1 MKKLILSVAALL
13 AAGVVMAQD
22 PADLAATPAVQE
34 TQEVEVDIMQFPENV
49 LIESMTNSLAK
60 QGKSLGVIND
70 DGSIY
75 VVAAATTARPSNM
88 SGFVNSRNV
97 AYSIAELTA
106 KMSLLRTAGEQITSG
121 RGFQMIEDIIEGED
135 PDAVRKA
142 TLLQKAGKVI
152 DKSLDKALAALGV
165 SEEEIAKMNQSKKK
179 AVYEQNFTQTVLSL
193 VSGMV
198 KGCSVVRIVE
208 GDAGKD
214 DYQVAVC
221 MKYSPEFQSLAAAIR
236 NNPANQIPLSKVKQS
251 KQEIMNMSPEEL
263 VQRMGTW
270 VTFNEKG
277 EMVVYGFGQ
286 QEVRESGS
294 RQSAA
299 YSRAYSQARLSAV
312 NNIKNFVA
320 EDLVASEAMQTVEKL
335 REYADGTNAYFSQ
348 QKWEQAVT
356 AKETTL
362 NIATEQVRQWQG
374 THPVSGHKIAGFVV
388 AWTPSNAAKA
398 AQLANEFAPEQPKAG
413 QKNGNA
419 NNANNTP
426 AARQQTQKS
435 NYTVVGSDDD
445 L

>member
-1 MKKLILSVAALL
+1 MKKLFLLVAATL
-13 AAGVVMAQD
+13 AATVMMAQD

-34 TQEVEVDIMQFPENV
+34 TQQVEVDIMQFPENV
-49 LIESMTNSLAK
+49 LIQSMTESLAK
-60 QGKSLGVIND
+60 QGKSLGNIND

-97 AYSIAELTA
+97 AYSIAELSA
-106 KMSLLRTAGEQITSG
+106 KMSLLRLAGEQITSG
-121 RGFQMIEDIIEGED
+121 RGFQMLEDIVEGED
-135 PDAVRKA
+135 PDAVHKA
-142 TLLQKAGKVI
+142 SLLQKIGKI
-152 DKSLDKALAALGV
+152 ADKSLDKALAALGV

-179 AVYEQNFTQTVLSL
+179 AVYEQNYNQTVRSL

-198 KGCSVVRIVE
+198 KGCAVVRIVE

-214 DYQVAVC
+214 DYQVAIC

-236 NNPANQIPLSKVKQS
+236 NGEVDRIPISKVKPS
-251 KQEIMNMSPEEL
+251 KQQIMNMSPDEL

-270 VTFNEKG
+270 VTFNEQG
-277 EMVVYGFGQ
+277 EMVIYGFGQ

-299 YSRAYSQARLSAV
+299 YSRAYSQARLAAV
-312 NNIKNFVA
+312 ANIKNFVA
-320 EDLVASEAMQTVEKL
+320 EDLVATETTESVEKL

-348 QKWEQAVT
+348 QKWEQAVK
-356 AKETTL
+356 AKESTL
-362 NIATEQVRQWQG
+362 NIATEQIRQWQG
-374 THPVSGHKIAGFVV
+374 VHPVSGHKIAGYVV

-398 AQLANEFAPEQPKAG
+398 AALSNQFAPEKSKATNKSAAQG
-413 QKNGNA
+413 QEA
-419 NNANNTP
+419 AP
-426 AARQQTQKS
+426 ARQQTQKS
-435 NYTVVGSDDD
+435 SYTVVGDDDD